1 MIEILMKAP
10 LFEHVSSDAIF
21 GFLEKIPYRV
31 ESYRVH
37 DVVALQGT
45 PCNHLMVVLKGLLQ
59 GQMVND
65 AGKLVVI
72 EELMYATVEANGK
85 ITQLFISFFIMIISQ
100 YFFLAYIRIEYY
112 VSRA

>member
-45 PCNHLMVVLKGLLQ
+45 PCNHLMVVLK
-59 GQMVND
+59 
-65 AGKLVVI
+65 
-72 EELMYATVEANGK
+72 
-85 ITQLFISFFIMIISQ
+85 
-100 YFFLAYIRIEYY
+100 
-112 VSRA
+112 